1 MELEINLLTASSDG
15 DDDDTCDEV
24 FFLLASSI
32 GKRKADFGTASDP
45 VLAKITR
52 HDAITR
58 TTNNLIAPMK
68 KTLDQIDP
76 EKNKRFNLYLKSN
89 RRGISVVKGMEILL
103 RATDQKN
110 GRAA

>member
-1 MELEINLLTASSDG
+1 MELEINLLTASS

-58 TTNNLIAPMK
+58 TTNNLMAP
-68 KTLDQIDP
+68 
-76 EKNKRFNLYLKSN
+76 
-89 RRGISVVKGMEILL
+89 ILL
-103 RATDQKN
+103 SHPRRKPWIKLTLKRTR
-110 GRAA
+110 GFILEK

>member
-1 MELEINLLTASSDG
+1 MELEIDLLTDSS

-24 FFLLASSI
+24 FLLLASSI

-45 VLAKITR
+45 VLAKIIR

>member
-1 MELEINLLTASSDG
+1 MELEIDLLTASS

-24 FFLLASSI
+24 FLLLASSI

-45 VLAKITR
+45 VLAKIIR